1 MEAMKTLE
9 DLLAKSVTFETS
21 EQKSEALVRDCELFT
36 DAMCAI
42 IQRWAPDL
50 NSGEI
55 KLTPGQLTRTTMA
68 AMKLKSLDGIL
79 DSLDR
84 IVPSE

>member
-1 MEAMKTLE
+1 MEARKTLE

-21 EQKSEALVRDCELFT
+21 EQKAEALVRDCELFT
-36 DAMCAI
+36 DALCAM
-42 IQRWAPDL
+42 IQRWVTDL
-50 NSGEI
+50 GSGEI
-55 KLTPGQLTRTTMA
+55 KLTPGQLTRMTMA

>member
-1 MEAMKTLE
+1 MEARKTLE

-36 DAMCAI
+36 DALCAM

-55 KLTPGQLTRTTMA
+55 KLAPSQLTRMTMA
-68 AMKLKSLDGIL
+68 AMKLHSLDGIL

-84 IVPSE
+84 IIPNE